1 MPHLLAARAQMGTS
15 LAFHIIFSVLG
26 VGLPLLLCIA
36 EGIAIRKKDP
46 VWMALARRWSKSA
59 AIIFAIGAVSG
70 TIVEFELGLLWPT
83 YINYTGQIIGPLFA
97 FEGFAFFLEA
107 IFFAIYLYGWNR
119 LKPFQHWLCSFPI
132 VIGGAASTWFIVT
145 TNSWMNTPT
154 GFIFTNGKL
163 TGIDTVSAIFNPRTP
178 YETVHMLLAC
188 YVACGFGVA
197 ALYAFSMLRGKRDTY
212 RRYGLLLG
220 LAMALIAT
228 PLQIVSGD
236 FNARYLSSKQ
246 PAKLAAMEGV
256 FNTATNVPLHIGG
269 FPIYNTQTGKGTYY
283 YSIDIPDG
291 LSLLVGYNPNTKI
304 IGLNDFAPENRPN
317 PLPVHLSFDGM
328 VGSGFFILGIAALFW
343 FLYFL
348 RKRRIP
354 EFRLML
360 LGVILAGPLAFL
372 SVELGWM
379 VTEEGRQ
386 PWVIYGLLRT
396 SQAVT
401 TAPFL
406 NYSFLAF
413 SVIYIVLATTM
424 IVLLL
429 RQGRKPLP
437 EMKWE
442 AVSSGDVESADVSEE
457 QEEQVGV

>member
-15 LAFHIIFSVLG
+15 LVFHIIFSVLG

-59 AIIFAIGAVSG
+59 AIIFVIGAVSG

-83 YINYTGQIIGPLFA
+83 YINYTGAIVGPLFA

-107 IFFAIYLYGWNR
+107 IFFAIYLYGWDH

-145 TNSWMNTPT
+145 TNAWMNTPT
-154 GFIFTNGKL
+154 GFIFKDGKL
-163 TGIDTVSAIFNPRTP
+163 TGIDTISAIFNPSTP

-220 LAMALIAT
+220 LGMAFIAT

-236 FNARYLSSKQ
+236 FNARYLSMKQ

-256 FNTATNVPLHIGG
+256 FETGTNVPLHIGG
-269 FPIYNTQTGKGTYY
+269 FPIYDTQTGKGTYY
-283 YSIDIPDG
+283 LSIDIPDG
-291 LSLLVGYNPNTKI
+291 LSLLAGYNPNTKI
-304 IGLNDFAPENRPN
+304 IGLNEFAPQDRPN

-328 VGSGFFILGIAALFW
+328 VASGFFVLGIAVLFW
-343 FLYFL
+343 LLYFL

-354 EFRLML
+354 EHRLML
-360 LGVILAGPLAFL
+360 LGILLAGPLSFL

-386 PWVIYGLLRT
+386 PWVIYGFLRT

-406 NYSFLAF
+406 DFSFLVF
-413 SVIYIVLATTM
+413 SLIYIVLAGTM

-437 EMKWE
+437 EMKWNE
-442 AVSSGDVESADVSEE
+442 VASGDVDSAEASEE
-457 QEEQVGV
+457 QEQQVGV

>member
-36 EGIAIRKKDP
+36 EGIALKRKDP
-46 VWMALARRWSKSA
+46 VWMTLARRWSKAA

-119 LKPFQHWLCSFPI
+119 LKPFYHWLCSFPI
-132 VIGGAASTWFIVT
+132 VLGGAASTWFIVT
-145 TNSWMNTPT
+145 TNAWMNTPT

-163 TGIDTVSAIFNPRTP
+163 TGIDTVSAIFNPSTP

-220 LAMALIAT
+220 LGMAVIAT
-228 PLQIVSGD
+228 PLQIASGD
-236 FNARYLSSKQ
+236 FNARYLASKQ

-256 FNTATNVPLHIGG
+256 FTTGTNVPLHIGG
-269 FPIYNTQTGKGTYY
+269 FPIYDTQTGKGTFYY
-283 YSIDIPDG
+283 AIAIPDG
-291 LSLLVGYNPNTKI
+291 LSLMVGYDPNTQIK
-304 IGLNDFAPENRPN
+304 GLNEFAPQDRPN
-317 PLPVHLSFDGM
+317 PLPIHLAFDGM
-328 VGSGFFILGIAALFW
+328 VGSGFFILGIAGLFW
-343 FLYFL
+343 LLYFL
-348 RKRRIP
+348 RKRHFP
-354 EFRLML
+354 EHRLLL
-360 LGVILAGPLAFL
+360 LGILLAGPLSFL

-406 NYSFLAF
+406 NYSFLTF
-413 SVIYIVLATTM
+413 SAIYIVLAVTM
-424 IVLLL
+424 IMLLL

-442 AVSSGDVESADVSEE
+442 AVSSGNDESADVSAE

>member
-1 MPHLLAARAQMGTS
+1 MSNLLAARAQMGTS
-15 LAFHIIFSVLG
+15 LLFHIIFSVLG

-46 VWMALARRWSKSA
+46 VWMTLARRWSKSA

-83 YINYTGQIIGPLFA
+83 YINYTGAIVGPLFA

-107 IFFAIYLYGWNR
+107 IFFAIYLYGWSR
-119 LKPFQHWLCSFPI
+119 LKPFQHWLCSLPI
-132 VIGGAASTWFIVT
+132 AFGGAASTWFIVT
-145 TNSWMNTPT
+145 TNAWMNTPT
-154 GFIFTNGKL
+154 GFTFTNGKL
-163 TGIDTVSAIFNPRTP
+163 TNIDTVSAIFNPSTP
-178 YETVHMLLAC
+178 YETVHMLLAS

-197 ALYAFSMLRGKRDTY
+197 ALYAFSMLRGKRDAY

-220 LAMALIAT
+220 LAVAVIAT

-236 FNARYLSSKQ
+236 FNARYLSMKQ

-256 FNTATNVPLHIGG
+256 FNTSTNVPLHIGG

-291 LSLLVGYNPNTKI
+291 LSLLVGYNPNTKVT
-304 IGLNDFAPENRPN
+304 GLNAFPPQNRPN
-317 PLPVHLSFDGM
+317 PLPIHLSFDGM
-328 VGSGFFILGIAALFW
+328 VGSGFFILGIAGLFW
-343 FLYFL
+343 LLYFL

-354 EFRLML
+354 EYRLML
-360 LGVILAGPLAFL
+360 LGVLLAGPLSFL
-372 SVELGWM
+372 SVELGWI

-413 SVIYIVLATTM
+413 SVIYIVLAVTM
-424 IVLLL
+424 ITLLV

-437 EMKWE
+437 KMEWQ
-442 AVSSGDVESADVSEE
+442 AVASGDDESDQVTAE
-457 QEEQVGV
+457 QEMQVGV

>member
-36 EGIAIRKKDP
+36 EGIAIKKKDP
-46 VWMALARRWSKSA
+46 VWMTLARRWSKSA

-83 YINYTGQIIGPLFA
+83 YINYTGAIVGPLFA

-107 IFFAIYLYGWNR
+107 IFFAIYLYGWGR
-119 LKPFQHWLCSFPI
+119 LKPLQHWLSSFPI

-145 TNSWMNTPT
+145 TNAWMNTPT
-154 GFIFTNGKL
+154 GFIFKNGKL
-163 TGIDTVSAIFNPRTP
+163 TGIDTVSAIFNPSTP

-228 PLQIVSGD
+228 PLQIISGD

-256 FNTATNVPLHIGG
+256 FQTGTNIPLHIGG
-269 FPIYNTQTGKGTYY
+269 FPIYDTQTGKGTYY

-304 IGLNDFAPENRPN
+304 TGLNEFAPQDRPN

-328 VGSGFFILGIAALFW
+328 VGSGFFILGIACLFW
-343 FLYFL
+343 LLYFL

-354 EFRLML
+354 EYRLML
-360 LGVILAGPLAFL
+360 LGVVLAGPLGFL

-379 VTEEGRQ
+379 VTEWGRQ
-386 PWVIYGLLRT
+386 PWVIYGFLRT

-406 NYSFLAF
+406 NISFLIF
-413 SVIYIVLATTM
+413 SAIYIVLAITM
-424 IVLLL
+424 VALLV

-437 EMKWE
+437 KMEWQ
-442 AVSSGDVESADVSEE
+442 AVSSGNVESADVTDE
-457 QEEQVGV
+457 QEEKVGV

>member
-1 MPHLLAARAQMGTS
+1 MPHLIAARAQMGTS
-15 LAFHIIFSVLG
+15 LLFHIIFSVLG

-36 EGIAIRKKDP
+36 EGIGIRKKDP
-46 VWMALARRWSKSA
+46 VWVALAQRWSKAA

-83 YINYTGQIIGPLFA
+83 YINYTGAIIGPLFA

-107 IFFAIYLYGWNR
+107 IFFAIYLYGWGR
-119 LKPFQHWLCSFPI
+119 LKPFQHWLCSLPI

-154 GFIFTNGKL
+154 GFTFTNGKV
-163 TGIDTVSAIFNPRTP
+163 TSIDTVSAIFNPSVP

-212 RRYGLLLG
+212 RRYGMLLG
-220 LAMALIAT
+220 LSMALIAT

-236 FNARYLSSKQ
+236 FNARYLAAKQ

-256 FNTATNVPLHIGG
+256 FQTATHVPLHLGG

-283 YSIDIPDG
+283 LSINIPDG
-291 LSLLVGYNPNTKI
+291 LSLMVGFNPNTKI
-304 IGLNDFAPENRPN
+304 IGLNEIAPQDRPN
-317 PLPVHLSFDGM
+317 PLPIHLAFDGM
-328 VGSGFFILGIAALFW
+328 VGSGFFILGIVCLFW
-343 FLYFL
+343 LLYFL

-354 EFRLML
+354 DYRLML
-360 LGVILAGPLAFL
+360 WGILVSGPLAFL
-372 SVELGWM
+372 SVELGWI

-386 PWVIYGLLRT
+386 PWAIFGFLRT

-406 NYSFLAF
+406 NVSFVIFAT
-413 SVIYIVLATTM
+413 IYIILAVTM
-424 IVLLL
+424 IILLL
-429 RQGRKPLP
+429 RQARTPLP
-437 EMKWE
+437 KMEWE
-442 AVSSGDVESADVSEE
+442 VVASGQEESEE
-457 QEEQVGV
+457 MSREQGQKVGV

>member
-46 VWMALARRWSKSA
+46 VWMTLAHRWAKSA

-83 YINYTGQIIGPLFA
+83 YINYIGQVIGPLFA

-107 IFFAIYLYGWNR
+107 IFFGIYLYAWNR
-119 LKPFQHWLCSFPI
+119 LQPFQHWLCSLPI

-154 GFIFTNGKL
+154 GFVYTNGKL
-163 TGIDTVSAIFNPRTP
+163 SNIDTIQAIFNPSTP

-197 ALYAFSMLRGKRDTY
+197 ALYAISMLRGKRDTY
-212 RRYGLLLG
+212 RRYGMLLG
-220 LAMALIAT
+220 LGMALIAT

-236 FNARYLSSKQ
+236 FNARYLSFKQ

-256 FNTATNVPLHIGG
+256 FYTSTNVPLHIGG
-269 FPIYNTQTGKGTYY
+269 LPIYDTQTGKGQYY
-283 YSIDIPDG
+283 LSIDIPDG
-291 LSLLVGYNPNTKI
+291 LSLLARFDPNAKI
-304 IGLNDFAPENRPN
+304 TGLNEFAPQDRPN
-317 PLPVHLSFDGM
+317 PLPVHLAFDGM
-328 VGSGFFILGIAALFW
+328 VGSGFFALAIAGLFW
-343 FLYFL
+343 LLYFF
-348 RKRRIP
+348 RKRVIP
-354 EFRLML
+354 EGRLML
-360 LGVILAGPLAFL
+360 LGIAL
-372 SVELGWM
+372 SGLLSFVAVELGWM

-386 PWVIYGLLRT
+386 PWVIYGVLRT
-396 SQAVT
+396 NNAVT

-406 NYSFLAF
+406 DISFLIF
-413 SVIYIVLATTM
+413 SIIYVVLAVTM
-424 IVLLL
+424 TVLLL
-429 RQGRKPLP
+429 RQARKPLP
-437 EMKWE
+437 RMEWQ
-442 AVSSGDVESADVSEE
+442 AIASGSEE
-457 QEEQVGV
+457 AEETAEEQGEKVGV

>member
-46 VWMALARRWSKSA
+46 VWMTLARRWSKSA

-83 YINYTGQIIGPLFA
+83 YINYTGSIIGPLFA

-107 IFFAIYLYGWNR
+107 IFFAIYLYGWDT

-154 GFIFTNGKL
+154 GFIFKNGKV
-163 TGIDTVSAIFNPRTP
+163 TGIDTVSAIFNPSVP

-236 FNARYLSSKQ
+236 FNARYLSTKQ

-256 FNTATNVPLHIGG
+256 FQTATNVPLHIGG
-269 FPIYNTQTGKGTYY
+269 FPLYDAQTGKGTYY

-304 IGLNDFAPENRPN
+304 IGLNEFAPQNRPN
-317 PLPVHLSFDGM
+317 PLPIHLSFDGM

-343 FLYFL
+343 LLYFL

-354 EFRLML
+354 EYRLML
-360 LGVILAGPLAFL
+360 LGVLLAGPLAFL
-372 SVELGWM
+372 SVELGWV

-406 NYSFLAF
+406 NISFLIFAA
-413 SVIYIVLATTM
+413 IYIVLGVTM
-424 IVLLL
+424 VVLLY
-429 RQGRKPLP
+429 RQGQKPLP
-437 EMKWE
+437 KMEWQ
-442 AVSSGDVESADVSEE
+442 AVSSGQDESADVTDQ
-457 QEEQVGV
+457 QEEKVGV

>member
-46 VWMALARRWSKSA
+46 VWMTLARRWATSA

-83 YINYTGQIIGPLFA
+83 YINYTGAIVGPLFA

-107 IFFAIYLYGWNR
+107 IFFAIYLYGWDT

-132 VIGGAASTWFIVT
+132 VIGGAASTWFIVA

-154 GFIFTNGKL
+154 GFIFKNGKL
-163 TGIDTVSAIFNPRTP
+163 TGIDTVSAIFNPSVP

-220 LAMALIAT
+220 LSMALIAT

-236 FNARYLSSKQ
+236 FNARYLSTKQ

-256 FNTATNVPLHIGG
+256 FQTATNVPLHIGG

-283 YSIDIPDG
+283 YAIDIPDG
-291 LSLLVGYNPNTKI
+291 LSLLVGYNPNTKV
-304 IGLNDFAPENRPN
+304 IGLNAFAPQDRPN

-328 VGSGFFILGIAALFW
+328 VGSGFFILGIVCLFW
-343 FLYFL
+343 LLYFL

-354 EFRLML
+354 EYRLML
-360 LGVILAGPLAFL
+360 LGVLLAGPLAFL
-372 SVELGWM
+372 SVELGWV

-406 NYSFLAF
+406 TISFLIF
-413 SVIYIVLATTM
+413 SAIYIVLATTM
-424 IVLLL
+424 IVLLY
-429 RQGRKPLP
+429 RQGQKPLP
-437 EMKWE
+437 KMEWQ
-442 AVSSGDVESADVSEE
+442 AVASGHDESADVTDQ
-457 QEEQVGV
+457 QEEKIGV